1 MERVIQLFRMLKQ
14 NKGRI
19 AVMLLSAIVFLLV
32 LFPFD
37 DLSDLISSQVSKVTN
52 NSVYLQF
59 DRLKMSLFPQPG
71 MKLDNVFI
79 EAARV
84 PAITTSELVITPSVT
99 GLIQQKP
106 FGHVSAKGFLKGD
119 VDLQVSKGSRSDN
132 GVERQ
137 KVELK
142 VKKMSLHDLRELANL
157 PVLLKGQLNLETT
170 ALADLSF
177 QEQPE
182 VELTL
187 NINQFELPPSNVNT
201 PMGPLTLPDL
211 KISSVELKG
220 RLAAGRFIIETG
232 TIGKNSDELSGSIK
246 GNIGLTISNNGGR
259 FAPQVGAY
267 NFDIDL
273 RTKRSFQDRAAL
285 FLTFIDGF
293 KTPLAD
299 GSQYKFKVSATNPQM
314 PPQIGAAR

>member
-1 MERVIQLFRMLKQ
+1 MENVFKFFRMLKN

-19 AVMLLSAIVFLLV
+19 FVMIMSAVVFLFV

-37 DLSDLISSQVSKVTN
+37 DMSDLISSQVSKLTN

-59 DRLKMSLFPQPG
+59 ERMKLSLFPQPG
-71 MKLDNVFI
+71 VKMDHVYI
-79 EAARV
+79 ESLKT
-84 PAITTSELVITPSVT
+84 PALTAQELVITPSVT

-119 VDLQVSKGSRSDN
+119 VDLQVAKGARSDN
-132 GVERQ
+132 GIERH
-137 KVELK
+137 KID
-142 VKKMSLHDLRELANL
+142 VKAKKISLNDIRELANL
-157 PVLLKGQLNLETT
+157 PILLKGQLNLETT

-182 VELTL
+182 VELNMT
-187 NINQFELPPSNVNT
+187 INQFELPPSNVNT

-211 KISSVELKG
+211 KLSTVELKG
-220 RLAAGRFIIETG
+220 RLSAGRFIIETG
-232 TIGKNSDELSGSIK
+232 TIGRPGDELSGTIK
-246 GNIGLTISNNGGR
+246 GNIGLTIVNQGGR
-259 FAPQVGAY
+259 FGQQIGAY

-285 FLTFIDGF
+285 FLSFIDGF
-293 KTPLAD
+293 KTPTAD
-299 GSQYKFKVSATNPQM
+299 GAQYKFKVSASNPMM
-314 PPQIGAAR
+314 PPSIGAAR